1 MTKHKRYHRKS
12 RKFRKTGS
20 QRAFGKSRKNRTRRH
35 YPSYKRSFSSN
46 IKARGPSP
54 ISASALIPCCMCGRD
69 FPRNDMLVPLA
80 CLQKHGERAHRI
92 CKDCWWDPQIGF
104 AREDAPHGCP
114 GCKRGLPLNPPLK
127 TRKPTTEEIIIISD
141 D

>member
-1 MTKHKRYHRKS
+1 MTKHRRYHKKS
-12 RKFRKTGS
+12 RKFRKS
-20 QRAFGKSRKNRTRRH
+20 QKNRTRRY
-35 YPSYKRSFSSN
+35 YPSYKRAFSNYN

-54 ISASALIPCCMCGRD
+54 ISQNALIPCCMCEREFHRD
-69 FPRNDMLVPLA
+69 DMLVPLA

-92 CKDCWWDPQIGF
+92 CRDCWWDPQIGF

-114 GCKRGLPLNPPLK
+114 GCKRKLPLNPPLK
-127 TRKPTTEEIIIISD
+127 TRKPTTDEIIVISD

>member
-12 RKFRKTGS
+12 RKFHKTGS
-20 QRAFGKSRKNRTRRH
+20 HRAFGKSRKNRTRRH
-35 YPSYKRSFSSN
+35 YPSYKHNSALV
-46 IKARGPSP
+46 KARGPSP
-54 ISASALIPCCMCGRD
+54 ISANALIHCCMCDHD
-69 FPRNDMLVPLA
+69 FPRNDMLVPSA
-80 CLQKHGERAHRI
+80 CLQKHRERAHRI

-104 AREDAPHGCP
+104 AREGAPHGCP

-127 TRKPTTEEIIIISD
+127 TRKPTTEEIIVISD